1 MNKNDTKSEMAEQ
14 AFVRTFRDNDSGD
27 VFRFPIVGFLPNN
40 IEAVTAWF
48 KNVLQPCLYKVSSII
63 PNQTYYGIPRIVID
77 FPVLPYNIEDP
88 GPKSDRIV
96 ILPYSMDGTDC
107 CTGVNEEGML
117 VQMKTSDLF
126 NKNLFTE
133 VHDRPEDP
141 SIDWSTGLRNNLTK
155 FVNIKDDFPSE
166 EDRNAIVF
174 CKENKLET
182 LQTIDKTLEN
192 EGFLHVDWPYYAKD
206 AVTQINIAFIS
217 EPKLYIRNVVSEK
230 ELAGNCVQYYVV
242 GELHQKLSADGRKHK
257 IIVYPIYRDAR
268 SLSSVFTLIPN
279 KYAYLHNWNTDVD
292 DVLYDTH
299 IKEV

>member
-1 MNKNDTKSEMAEQ
+1 MNKNNTKSEIEDMA
-14 AFVRTFRDNDSGD
+14 FIRTFRENSSGAI
-27 VFRFPIVGFLPNN
+27 FRFPIVGLMP
-40 IEAVTAWF
+40 ISIMSSAEWF
-48 KNVLQPCLYKVSSII
+48 AEVLQPGLYSLSHTLPLPGMDVPK
-63 PNQTYYGIPRIVID
+63 IVID
-77 FPVLPYNIEDP
+77 VLERAEIKPE
-88 GPKSDRIV
+88 KIV
-96 ILPYSMDGTDC
+96 ILPYGVDGTDL
-107 CTGVNEEGML
+107 CTGVNEEGLL
-117 VQMKTSDLF
+117 VQIKASNLF

-174 CKENKLET
+174 CKENKLRI
-182 LQTIDKTLEN
+182 LQTIDKTLVN

-230 ELAGNCVQYYVV
+230 ELAGNYVQYYVV
-242 GELHQKLSADGRKHK
+242 GELRQKLSADGRKHK

-268 SLSSVFTLIPN
+268 SLSSVFTLIPT
-279 KYAYLHNWNTDVD
+279 KYAYLHNGNTDED
-292 DVLYDTH
+292 DILYDTY